1 MWRFTTWRL
10 VSCLQI
16 GGDLPVIWL
25 YRCVLHHP
33 TPPKHRHAVFLSFPC
48 PFPPLPS
55 LSLFNSLLWLMES
68 EASPSPLTFRYLYFF
83 SFTQILSITLFSF
96 SFLARS
102 LPPPPPPSPLPFLL
116 APLRRVLSSNWPLL
130 PFFVIQIQSVCLKLW
145 GCFAEHPDSCKSCLV
160 CS

>member
-55 LSLFNSLLWLMES
+55 LSLFNSLLWLMGS

-102 LPPPPPPSPLPFLL
+102 LPPPPPRRCRFCSLPSAASCPLIGRFCLFLWCKFK
-116 APLRRVLSSNWPLL
+116 AFVWSCGDVLQNILTAAS
-130 PFFVIQIQSVCLKLW
+130 
-145 GCFAEHPDSCKSCLV
+145 LV
-160 CS
+160 

>member
-83 SFTQILSITLFSF
+83 SVTQILSITLFSF

-102 LPPPPPPSPLPFLL
+102 LPPPPSPRRCRFCSLPSAASCPLIGRFCLFLWCKFK
-116 APLRRVLSSNWPLL
+116 AFVWSCGDVLQNILTAAS
-130 PFFVIQIQSVCLKLW
+130 
-145 GCFAEHPDSCKSCLV
+145 LV
-160 CS
+160 